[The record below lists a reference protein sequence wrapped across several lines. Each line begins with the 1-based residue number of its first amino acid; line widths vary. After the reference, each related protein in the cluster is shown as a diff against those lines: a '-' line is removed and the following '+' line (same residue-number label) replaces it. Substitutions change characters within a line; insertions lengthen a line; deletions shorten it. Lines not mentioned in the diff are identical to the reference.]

1 MKGGGVIARFRQ
13 RKKKLF
19 AVTISTMEEVKIG
32 FNEFHLAMKVLYW
45 LF

>member
-1 MKGGGVIARFRQ
+1 MEGGGVIARFRQ
-13 RKKKLF
+13 WEKKLF

-32 FNEFHLAMKVLYW
+32 FNKFHLVMKVLYW